1 MSPHWTFESRITNPD
16 GMTISVVITVP
27 TDTRWHDPSEASEL
41 SQMGAIQTS
50 RLIAKNMT
58 RSAAPEEFPF

>member
-1 MSPHWTFESRITNPD
+1 MGPHWTFESRITEPD

-27 TDTRWHDPSEASEL
+27 TDTRWHDPSEAGEIG
-41 SQMGAIQTS
+41 QMGARHTE

-58 RSAAPEEFPF
+58 RHSDEECPF